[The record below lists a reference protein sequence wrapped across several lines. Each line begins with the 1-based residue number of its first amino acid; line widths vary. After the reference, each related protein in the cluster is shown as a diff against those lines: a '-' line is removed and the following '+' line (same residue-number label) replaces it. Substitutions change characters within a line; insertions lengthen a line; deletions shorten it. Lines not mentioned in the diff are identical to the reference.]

1 MNEEKYLG
9 TKYPKEAH
17 SVVRDQTL
25 AVTPE
30 LTRAEAANGES
41 PGNIYSGFA
50 RFVWALINK
59 TKTPSTANFPEAEY
73 AGVVDKTRAAQAN
86 DTFARYLLPSIVGAV
101 ATTQNAPKTND
112 GADYSAAFSVRI
124 LTGKLKGKT
133 PAEVLIED
141 PENGKKLLENQR
153 DWLSANL
160 AQYPV
165 NSKQIDAINAAFDA
179 QKAGALEGTGAVAAA
194 QSGNT
199 GAIGARI
206 PLYESKYR
214 ANIYKK
220 REDGKCPVSDMYVTW
235 IIGHDYPVEIRI
247 VNYWAPAFKDATTGK
262 LNVQAAQA
270 SDRIDNTMLLQ
281 ASEWS
286 KFLKAMQDRLD
297 IFKMINAKAIENDI
311 VDSNNRNRNAAKNAH
326 NG

>member
-1 MNEEKYLG
+1 MNEGKYIG
-9 TKYPKEAH
+9 TKYPKEAN

-59 TKTPSTANFPEAEY
+59 AKIPATANFPEGEY
-73 AGVVDKTRAAQAN
+73 AGVVDKTRAAQAS
-86 DTFARYLLPSIVGAV
+86 DTFVRYVLPSIVGVV
-101 ATTQNAPKTND
+101 ASKQSTPAQVS
-112 GADYSAAFSVRI
+112 ADYSAAFSVRF
-124 LTGKLKGKT
+124 LMGKLKGKT
-133 PAEVLIED
+133 PAEVLRED
-141 PENGKKLLENQR
+141 PVNGKKILESQR
-153 DWLSANL
+153 DWLTTNL
-160 AQYPV
+160 DQYPV
-165 NSKQIDAINAAFDA
+165 NSKQIDAINAAFNA
-179 QKAGALEGTGAVAAA
+179 QAAGALDADAASGGQSTGAGV
-194 QSGNT
+194 S
-199 GAIGARI
+199 GARI

-247 VNYWAPAFKDATTGK
+247 VNYWAPAFKDASTGK
-262 LNVQAAQA
+262 LNVQAAQT
-270 SDRIDNTMLLQ
+270 SDKVDNTMLLQ

-286 KFLKAMQDRLD
+286 KFLSAMQDRLD
-297 IFKMINAKAIENDI
+297 IFKMMNAKAIENDM
-311 VDSNNRNRNAAKNAH
+311 VDSNNRNRNAAKANQKQ
-326 NG
+326 